1 MHAFRPEKDMLSFNL
16 RTGNG
21 NPDRVLKIRVPELV
35 STVGCNWG
43 LNIKYR
49 SRRRG
54 LAHLWVGPHRAGR
67 GGAEVS
73 AIAVIADAENKHR
86 RCSTSTTKR
95 NGIGRN
101 NSRNLADQTRLG
113 NHGPFAKLHQTLVST
128 TNQHAFSRVEV
139 SNPDSEPELNP
150 AM

>member
-1 MHAFRPEKDMLSFNL
+1 MHAFRPEKDMLTFNL

-21 NPDRVLKIRVPELV
+21 NPDRVLKIRVPE
-35 STVGCNWG
+35 CNWG
-43 LNIKYR
+43 LNIKNR

-54 LAHLWVGPHRAGR
+54 LAHLWVGSHPAGR

-95 NGIGRN
+95 NSIGRN
-101 NSRNLADQTRLG
+101 NSRNLADQTRRG
-113 NHGPFAKLHQTLVST
+113 NRGPFAKLHQTLVST